1 MLDLL
6 ALVSIGLLFGLSAA
20 HLYGCE
26 HLKGGRS

>member
-20 HLYGCE
+20 YLYGCE
-26 HLKGGRS
+26 HLKGSQS